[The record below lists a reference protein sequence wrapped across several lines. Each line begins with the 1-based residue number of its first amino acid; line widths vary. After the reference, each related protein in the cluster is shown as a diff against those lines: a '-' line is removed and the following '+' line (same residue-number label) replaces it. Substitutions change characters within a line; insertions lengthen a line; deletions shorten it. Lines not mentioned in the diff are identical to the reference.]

1 LKLQYDE
8 QLSNVAF
15 SFNLRRYILCI
26 EQGVFEVKS
35 TAGDTHLGRPVQVAT
50 C

>member
-8 QLSNVAF
+8 QLSNFALN
-15 SFNLRRYILCI
+15 FNLRRYILCI
-26 EQGVFEVKS
+26 EQGVFEVKA
-35 TAGDTHLGRPVQVAT
+35 TAGDTHLGRPLQLET